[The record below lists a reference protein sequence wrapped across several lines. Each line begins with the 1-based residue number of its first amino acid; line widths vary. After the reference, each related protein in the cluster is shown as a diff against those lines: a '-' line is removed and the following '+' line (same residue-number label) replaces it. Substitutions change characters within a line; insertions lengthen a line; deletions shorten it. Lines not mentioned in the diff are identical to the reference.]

1 MVTRGTILVADD
13 DPDIAD
19 VLRWA
24 LAEEGYRALVASSV
38 ETARDILAAFRV
50 DLVIADA
57 FPPDSSG
64 DRWHSFESDDSEHR
78 IDLSQVVYVSRE
90 SSEPK
95 VGF

>member
-1 MVTRGTILVADD
+1 MADLSRI
-13 DPDIAD
+13 DIGFQGGQTLAVRAD
-19 VLRWA
+19 VGVY
-24 LAEEGYRALVASSV
+24 EALVA
-38 ETARDILAAFRV
+38 ALA
-50 DLVIADA
+50 
-57 FPPDSSG
+57 DSSG